1 MNLTF
6 LLGFVVA
13 RIRSNFELSCEE
25 GVNFKESI
33 LREVT
38 EKDGRCGR

>member
-13 RIRSNFELSCEE
+13 RFKSNLELSCEE
-25 GVNFKESI
+25 GVNLKESI
-33 LREVT
+33 LREVM
-38 EKDGRCGR
+38 ENDGR